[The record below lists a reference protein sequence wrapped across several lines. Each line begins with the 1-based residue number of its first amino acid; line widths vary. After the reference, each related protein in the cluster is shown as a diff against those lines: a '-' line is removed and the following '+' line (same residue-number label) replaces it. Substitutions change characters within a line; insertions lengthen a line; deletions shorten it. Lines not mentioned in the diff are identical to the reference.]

1 MPRYLQNKRAEKEQ
15 LENQIGDLK
24 MERQRFEKEKLDL
37 EEKFISTKN
46 KIAIKFDELDWCIN
60 VRTDLEKEGIPVE
73 DISLLSGFISKIK
86 RYRSNNLD
94 TFQIIKRIKNIENL
108 EKEIEIKKRRCS
120 LLKTD
125 IEVIEEHGS
134 KLVEDVNSKILKL
147 DSLNEIEKMGFTF
160 TELKKLN
167 LRLTEIGVA
176 NNMNPHEIKEQFF
189 ESLSQYAYKI
199 TAQKELERLNK
210 SITEVE
216 KLLHKKR
223 SNLAYQG
230 MAEKIVQDLVDKGMD
245 ESDIILFN
253 EFIEIVDGYRL
264 KPKELVEF
272 VKWMRVQYRVVT
284 KMILLIMKI

>member
-37 EEKFISTKN
+37 EERFISTKN
-46 KIAIKFDELDWCIN
+46 KIAIKFDELDWCLN

>member
-1 MPRYLQNKRAEKEQ
+1 M
-15 LENQIGDLK
+15 
-24 MERQRFEKEKLDL
+24 
-37 EEKFISTKN
+37 
-46 KIAIKFDELDWCIN
+46 
-60 VRTDLEKEGIPVE
+60 
-73 DISLLSGFISKIK
+73 LSGFISKIK

>member
-94 TFQIIKRIKNIENL
+94 TFQIIKRIENIENL

>member
-73 DISLLSGFISKIK
+73 DILLLSGFISKIK

-189 ESLSQYAYKI
+189 ESLS
-199 TAQKELERLNK
+199 
-210 SITEVE
+210 
-216 KLLHKKR
+216 
-223 SNLAYQG
+223 
-230 MAEKIVQDLVDKGMD
+230 
-245 ESDIILFN
+245 
-253 EFIEIVDGYRL
+253 
-264 KPKELVEF
+264 
-272 VKWMRVQYRVVT
+272 
-284 KMILLIMKI
+284 